1 MKVVPLPGACLSND
15 RRSEGMQRSEH
26 CSDRL
31 LAQFTLLA
39 GVAVLYSSI
48 SRTQT
53 RRFSGE
59 TVNLRALG
67 AILGMLLPG
76 AAQAQTAW
84 ARDPTVQQQL
94 AARQVAVGV
103 EFDDQSRIH
112 VRAAVRIN
120 ASPESIWHVL
130 TDCDHAA
137 SFIPGVKRCQRLKV
151 APDDSWVIVEQEA
164 KYSWLMPAV
173 KCVIRADYK
182 RPGRIE
188 FERIGGDL
196 KKEEGVWMLE
206 PVKAGVSDAASG
218 PVTTVEYELYVDP
231 GFWIPRVLLRHSLRT
246 ELPEAFIAL
255 RTRVENTA
263 ANH

>member
-1 MKVVPLPGACLSND
+1 MKVVPLPKLSLPCW
-15 RRSEGMQRSEH
+15 QAL
-26 CSDRL
+26 RL
-31 LAQFTLLA
+31 FPQHLADLK
-39 GVAVLYSSI
+39 
-48 SRTQT
+48 
-53 RRFSGE
+53 RRFYGE
-59 TVNLRALG
+59 TVNFRALG
-67 AILGMLLPG
+67 MILGMLLPG
-76 AAQAQTAW
+76 AAQAETAW
-84 ARDPTVQQQL
+84 VQDKTVQQQL
-94 AARQVAVGV
+94 SDGQVAVWV

-137 SFIPGVKRCQRLKV
+137 SFIPGVKRCHPLKV

-173 KCVIRADYK
+173 KCVIRADYE

-188 FERIGGDL
+188 FKRVSGDL
-196 KKEEGVWMLE
+196 KQEEGVWMLE
-206 PVKAGVSDAASG
+206 PVSTRASAPVSD

-231 GFWIPRVLLRHSLRT
+231 GFWIPRVLLRHSLRR
-246 ELPEAFIAL
+246 ELPEAFTAL
-255 RTRVENTA
+255 RRRVESTG